1 MIQEHRIMLEITTEK
16 PTNDGYY
23 YTSLLLPAKETE
35 IQDAKQRARLIG
47 RDNCYIDIAVTDCSD
62 IPALVDTRL
71 DCPTLEELSFF
82 AQRLNKLSDIE
93 IIALAAILEQRVQD
107 GKYENGLPMKELINL
122 TYGLEN
128 IMIAS
133 NVDTLDNLGQFAIE
147 NDLHL
152 QLPGVKDVDPS
163 LLNTAKVGEFI
174 KNIDSGIFYN
184 GYYVVAGEH
193 KNLEVYDG
201 KTLPRSEANEY
212 SHAIF
217 SIRLG
222 KAPNTEQDASSINKF
237 WFHFPMDESNL
248 NNIINDTLDCPLSE
262 YTCYDFI
269 SSIPHIHHR
278 FFYSNM
284 NINELNKLAHTY
296 NQLKEFDQ
304 MKFKAILQGFDVET
318 LAEAQQIIN
327 NLDSYQLA
335 YYCND
340 EVDFFKEYLLNNMDS
355 RVDPRWLKDIVCERT
370 CMKLLE
376 RTGSKVTDYGIIS
389 NGRCNMFAPISY
401 DDNESEDEEVS
412 EETEEETEDQ
422 NIGGQSL

>member
-1 MIQEHRIMLEITTEK
+1 MIQEHKIMLEITTAK
-16 PTNDGYY
+16 PTDDGYY
-23 YTSLLLPAKETE
+23 YTSLLLPAKQTE

-47 RDNCYIDIAVTDCSD
+47 RDNCYTDITVTDCSD

-71 DCPTLEELSFF
+71 DCPTLEELNFF
-82 AQRLNKLSDIE
+82 AQRLNKLSDSE
-93 IIALAAILEQRVQD
+93 IISLAAILEQRMQHD
-107 GKYENGLPMKELINL
+107 KYENGLPMKELINL

-133 NVDTLDNLGQFAIE
+133 NVDNLDNLGQFAIE

-152 QLPGVKDVDPS
+152 QLPGVKDVDPG
-163 LLNTAKVGEFI
+163 LLNTAKVGELI
-174 KNIDSGIFYN
+174 KSMDSGIFYG

-201 KTLPRSEANEY
+201 KTLPRAEADEY

-222 KAPNTEQDASSINKF
+222 KAPNTQQDTGSINKF

-262 YTCYDFI
+262 CTCYDFI
-269 SSIPHIHHR
+269 SSIPHIHHQ
-278 FFYSNM
+278 FFYSHM
-284 NINELNKLAHTY
+284 DITALNKLAQAY
-296 NQLKEFDQ
+296 KQLQEFDQ
-304 MKFKAILQGFDVET
+304 IKFKAILQGFDIET
-318 LAEAQQIIN
+318 LEETQQIIN
-327 NLDSYQLA
+327 NLNSYQLA

-355 RVDPRWLKDIVCERT
+355 RVDPKWLKDIVCERT

-401 DDNESEDEEVS
+401 DEPEQSESEDEEA
-412 EETEEETEDQ
+412 EEEIEDQ
-422 NIGGQSL
+422 NIGDQLL